1 MQFNYYTEDIPPNDN
16 NSTRSSTSSRRGELE
31 RISTT
36 SHTGNASS
44 LIPELGGFDIACSKD
59 QSYATHSG
67 NRIFRQH
74 VEAIK
79 LRYHAAKTK
88 AERMKITKDFVKELQ
103 STYGSRFLKM
113 HSSGMWFEISPFDAR
128 DKVGHAIR
136 FALRR
141 HVAATKSDDIADVAG
156 AGAADMKCSRNNS
169 SSNCSTCSTT
179 TQSETTKSTDDTV
192 KTAAAVSA
200 TTTTTTKND
209 SLETPPTPAC
219 NSSTSLNVNDL
230 LTEPL
235 YWDEFDSATVRQHQ
249 G

>member
-1 MQFNYYTEDIPPNDN
+1 MQSNYYTEDNTPNDSN
-16 NSTRSSTSSRRGELE
+16 STSSSSTRRGELE

-36 SHTGNASS
+36 SPTGTAP
-44 LIPELGGFDIACSKD
+44 LIPELGDFDIACSKD

-74 VEAIK
+74 VEATK

-103 STYGSRFLKM
+103 STYGSRFFK
-113 HSSGMWFEISPFDAR
+113 SDGNGMWFEISQFDAR

-141 HVAATKSDDIADVAG
+141 HIAVKKSGNIAAA
-156 AGAADMKCSRNNS
+156 AADMTRSTSS
-169 SSNCSTCSTT
+169 SSNCSNYSTAA
-179 TQSETTKSTDDTV
+179 QSETTKSEDT
-192 KTAAAVSA
+192 A
-200 TTTTTTKND
+200 TVAIASTTTTKND
-209 SLETPPTPAC
+209 SLEPPTSWC
-219 NSSTSLNVNDL
+219 NSSKALNVNDL

-235 YWDEFDSATVRQHQ
+235 YWDEFDSATVRYQRWLHNAY
-249 G
+249 